1 MRSLEQIRQVIKELY
16 LSDQIPWIVGYSGGK
31 DSTATLQLIWEVL
44 SSIDKKDR
52 HKEVHVLTNDTLVE
66 NPIVSLWVEESHR
79 KIREQALKEELPII
93 SQMTMPEVND
103 SFWVN
108 LIGRGYPAPRP
119 KFRWCTQRL
128 KIKPSNKY
136 VLDVVN
142 KNGEAIMALGTRK
155 AESAERKK
163 VIEKYEKST
172 REHLS
177 RNHDPK
183 FDRVWIFAPIKEWTN
198 DDVWEYLATY
208 DNPWGHKNSDLM
220 TMYRGATKDNECP
233 LVVDSSTPSCG
244 DSRFGCY
251 VCTLVDK
258 DKSMS
263 AMIQNDDEKSWMTPL
278 AEFRNKY
285 LDIKNDH
292 QHRNFRRSNG
302 SLTVMKDK
310 ANDGYKLVPGAYKQS
325 YRHLLLTELLKA
337 QEEVKA
343 SGVEGTQNFEI
354 IRHKELEEIRRIWIE
369 DKNEIEDALPDIYL
383 ESTGSQFE
391 TKARFEQKLSKEDI
405 FYLKENIAQSDD
417 DIHYQLIRNLL
428 STEAKY
434 SHSQRRV
441 GIYDEIEKLL
451 TRGCFENY
459 EDALSFALK
468 NQKHKF
474 ENIEQDN
481 VIKLKFVNNT
491 DITNDDAEI

>member
-1 MRSLEQIRQVIKELY
+1 
-16 LSDQIPWIVGYSGGK
+16 
-31 DSTATLQLIWEVL
+31 
-44 SSIDKKDR
+44 
-52 HKEVHVLTNDTLVE
+52 
-66 NPIVSLWVEESHR
+66 
-79 KIREQALKEELPII
+79 
-93 SQMTMPEVND
+93 MTMPEVND

-278 AEFRNKY
+278 AEFRNRY

-302 SLTVMKDK
+302 SLTVMQDK
-310 ANDGYKLVPGAYKQS
+310 INDGYKLVPGAYKQS
-325 YRHLLLTELLKA
+325 YRHLLLT
-337 QEEVKA
+337 
-343 SGVEGTQNFEI
+343 
-354 IRHKELEEIRRIWIE
+354 
-369 DKNEIEDALPDIYL
+369 
-383 ESTGSQFE
+383 
-391 TKARFEQKLSKEDI
+391 
-405 FYLKENIAQSDD
+405 
-417 DIHYQLIRNLL
+417 
-428 STEAKY
+428 
-434 SHSQRRV
+434 
-441 GIYDEIEKLL
+441 
-451 TRGCFENY
+451 
-459 EDALSFALK
+459 
-468 NQKHKF
+468 
-474 ENIEQDN
+474 
-481 VIKLKFVNNT
+481 
-491 DITNDDAEI
+491 